1 MENWI
6 AVVEIVAIF
15 LLFMLSAYITVS
27 RLTLLLPKVRKKTGR
42 GNDLTAVSI
51 ITTLFYMAMLVHI
64 WPPNSLLHK

>member
-27 RLTLLLPKVRKKTGR
+27 RLTLPLPKVSKKTGR
-42 GNDLTAVSI
+42 GNELTAVSI
-51 ITTLFYMAMLVHI
+51 ITTLFYMAMLGH
-64 WPPNSLLHK
+64 LAAKFL